1 MPKYLLEVTYSSE
14 GAKGVMKDGGTKR
27 QQAARSLIE
36 SVGGT
41 LDAMYFAFGKTD
53 VIAIVDMP
61 DHAAVSAAS
70 LAIGA
75 SGGASC
81 RTTVLIEVE
90 EMDQAKKRA
99 PKYRAPGR

>member
-1 MPKYLLEVTYSSE
+1 MPKYLIEVSYTAE
-14 GAKGVMKDGGTKR
+14 GAKGVLKDGGTKR
-27 QQAARSLIE
+27 REAARKLIE

-61 DHAAVSAAS
+61 DAAAVSAAS

-81 RTTVLIEVE
+81 RTTVLISVD
-90 EMDQAKKRA
+90 EMDLARKKS
-99 PKYRAPGR
+99 PKYKGPGR

>member
-1 MPKYLLEVTYSSE
+1 MPKYLIEVTYTAE
-14 GAKGVMKDGGTKR
+14 GAKGVLKDGGTKR

-41 LDAMYFAFGKTD
+41 LDAMYFAFGKAD
-53 VIAIVDMP
+53 VIAIADMP
-61 DHAAVSAAS
+61 DNAAISAAS

-81 RTTVLIEVE
+81 RTTVLIGVE
-90 EMDQAKKRA
+90 EMDQAKKKA
-99 PKYRAPGR
+99 PKYKAPGR